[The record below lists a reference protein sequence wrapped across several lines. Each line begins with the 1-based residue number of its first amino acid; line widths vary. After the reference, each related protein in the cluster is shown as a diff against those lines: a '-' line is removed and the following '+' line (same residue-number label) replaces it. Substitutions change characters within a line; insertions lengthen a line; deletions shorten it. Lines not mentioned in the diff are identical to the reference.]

1 MENVLITNLP
11 EDLDAVVAL
20 FKDKVMNYKIK
31 YPNFIL
37 LNKNDKK
44 RIFVNYLIEVV
55 AGVKFGENGVMLD
68 SEASLSYYRGKEF
81 IQDLQVVMMAA
92 AMAFREKMS
101 YLPDFKVNYLDM
113 AKTIYDKMLITN
125 SFYFI
130 NNVVRLIGSTTNK
143 IMYGLI
149 ETSAE
154 LSLLA
159 YFYSSEEIV
168 DLINNKKI
176 TV

>member
-11 EDLDAVVAL
+11 EDLDTIVAL

-37 LNKNDKK
+37 LDKSDKK
-44 RIFVNYLIEVV
+44 RIFVNYLVEVV
-55 AGVKFGENGVMLD
+55 ADIKFGENRVVLD
-68 SEASLSYYRGKEF
+68 SEAPLSYYKGKEF
-81 IQDLQVVMMAA
+81 IQDLQVVLMAA
-92 AMAFREKMS
+92 TMAFREKMS

-113 AKTIYDKMLITN
+113 AKAIYEKMLITN
-125 SFYFI
+125 SFYFV
-130 NNVVRLIGSTTNK
+130 NNVVRLIGKTTSK
-143 IMYGLI
+143 IMYGLT

-159 YFYSSEEIV
+159 YFYNSEEII
-168 DLINNKKI
+168 DLISNKEF

>member
-11 EDLDAVVAL
+11 EDLDTVVAL
-20 FKDKVMNYKIK
+20 FKNDVMSYKIM

-37 LNKNDKK
+37 LNKSDKK
-44 RIFVNYLIEVV
+44 RIFVNYLVEVV
-55 AGVKFGENGVMLD
+55 ANIKFGENKVVLD
-68 SEASLSYYRGKEF
+68 SEAPLSYYRGKEF
-81 IQDLQVVMMAA
+81 IQDLQVVLMAA
-92 AMAFREKMS
+92 TMAFREKMS

-113 AKTIYDKMLITN
+113 AKTVYDKMLITN

-130 NNVVRLIGSTTNK
+130 NNVVRLIGNTTSK

-154 LSLLA
+154 LSMLA